1 MRAQFF
7 FAGRKSLLRRDSGG
21 RILLGDNTDG
31 DAVLQLPIMFQVRD
45 FSLFHNVQTGPGGR
59 TPPPIQ
65 WAPGLILA
73 KLSGLGVQ
81 LTTEVMNQWSYTS
94 TICLHDAGRG
104 NFTFYLY
111 FP

>member
-1 MRAQFF
+1 MRAKFF

-31 DAVLQLPIMFQVRD
+31 DAVLQRPIMFQVRD
-45 FSLFHNVQTGPGGR
+45 FSLFHNVQTGR

-65 WAPGLILA
+65 WDSFLPV
-73 KLSGLGVQ
+73 KRLGSTVNHSPISS
-81 LTTEVMNQWSYTS
+81 TEIMNQWSYTS
-94 TICLHDAGRG
+94 TICFHDAGRE